1 MPVVAVTVAGR
12 TAPLSARR
20 VVAAVSLVLR
30 RERKRARINVTVI
43 GAVRMRRLNAEWM
56 GHDWPTD
63 VLSFALP
70 DAGGELFGDV
80 YVCRPVA
87 VREARRRRIALS
99 QELLRLVIHGTLHVI
114 GYDHPEDESR
124 TASPMWRRQER
135 YLACLN

>member
-1 MPVVAVTVAGR
+1 
-12 TAPLSARR
+12 
-20 VVAAVSLVLR
+20 
-30 RERKRARINVTVI
+30 
-43 GAVRMRRLNAEWM
+43 MRRLNAEWM

-70 DAGGELFGDV
+70 TPGGELLGDV

-87 VREARRRRIALS
+87 VREARRRRIAIS

>member
-1 MPVVAVTVAGR
+1 MTVAGR
-12 TAPLSARR
+12 TAPLSAGRI
-20 VVAAVSLVLR
+20 VAAVDLVLR
-30 RERKRARINVTVI
+30 RERKRARITVTVV
-43 GAVRMRRLNAEWM
+43 GTVRIRRLNAEWM

-70 DAGGELFGDV
+70 TPTGELLGDV

-87 VREARRRRIALS
+87 VREARRRRIAVS

-124 TASPMWRRQER
+124 IASPMWRRQER
-135 YLACLN
+135 YLACLS